1 MHIVFVH
8 GWSVRHTDTY
18 GGLPAAL
25 RRLID
30 DGTLKATVTDLHLGK
45 YVSFEDTVTLDDI
58 SKAFDAA
65 LRAHPTLKA
74 VISAREPLA
83 CITHSTGGPV
93 IRNWVQLFYA
103 KKNKLKQCPLTHLI
117 MLAPANH
124 GSALAQLGKSRLS
137 RMKFFLE
144 GAEPG
149 ARVLDWLEL
158 GSPESWAL
166 NQAWLTLDPV
176 ATELYPFV
184 LTGQTIDRSMYDTIN
199 AYTGEAGSDGVVR
212 VAAANLNYTALEL
225 VQDPATGQLV
235 ADDLR
240 VTPRTALAVLPG
252 LSHSGDEMGIIK
264 SVPPDPTSQHETLL
278 AVRRCLAVK
287 SAADYRKCV
296 TEFETKTTQTQ
307 KDEESRPE
315 KRSFLFSG
323 GRVFKTPRC
332 AMVIFRFTDD
342 AGEMLNDYE
351 LRLTAG
357 KDYSEHKLPPGFFI
371 DRQRNSRDGS
381 LLTYFFNH
389 DVLATGLEKK
399 LDDRFGFR
407 LIARP
412 DQGFA
417 RYMPAEFRG
426 TAKDIGKALV
436 ANQTT
441 LITVRLHR
449 IIDRGVFTLREQSL
463 GVDPIDTLP
472 TGRDIAG

>member
-25 RRLID
+25 QRLID
-30 DGTLKATVTDLHLGK
+30 DGTLKATVTDLYLGK

-58 SKAFDAA
+58 SKAFHAA
-65 LRAHPTLKA
+65 LRAHPVLKS
-74 VISAREPLA
+74 VVSSGEPLA

-93 IRNWVQLFYA
+93 IRNWVNMFYGQ
-103 KKNKLKQCPLTHLI
+103 KNKLKQCPLTHLI

-158 GSPESWAL
+158 GSPESWTL
-166 NQAWLTLDPV
+166 NRAWMDLDPV
-176 ATELYPFV
+176 PTGLFPFV
-184 LTGQTIDRSMYDTIN
+184 LTGQTIDRSMYDAIN

-212 VAAANLNYTALEL
+212 VAAASLNYAELEL
-225 VQDPATGQLV
+225 VQNPKTGEL
-235 ADDLR
+235 
-240 VTPRTALAVLPG
+240 TPESLKVSPPCALAVLPG
-252 LSHSGDEMGIIK
+252 LSHSGDEIGIIR
-264 SVPPDPTSQHETLL
+264 SVPPDPKAQHPTLA
-278 AVRRCLAVK
+278 AVLRCLAV
-287 SAADYRKCV
+287 STAADYRKCAAQ
-296 TEFETKTTQTQ
+296 FETLTENTQVA
-307 KDEESRPE
+307 EESRSE
-315 KRSFLFSG
+315 KRSFLFGG

-342 AGEMLNDYE
+342 AGESLHDYE

-357 KDYSEHKLPPGFFI
+357 KDYSEHKLPPGFFM

-381 LLTYFFNH
+381 MLTYFFNH
-389 DVLATGLEKK
+389 DVLAEGLEKK

-412 DQGFA
+412 DAGFSH
-417 RYMPAEFRG
+417 YMPAEFRG
-426 TAKDIGKALV
+426 TAKDIGKALA

-449 IIDRGVFTLREQSL
+449 FIDQGVFSLREQSL
-463 GVDPIDTLP
+463 GYDKIDNRP